1 MQRKLLHSINLHLF
15 WGLQLSVPSFEKGGL
30 RNLKD
35 FYRIYLYGQLTMP
48 LDFLIENMALTAQF
62 QMLIWLVLAKQ
73 PINV

>member
-15 WGLQLSVPSFEKGGL
+15 WGLQLSVSSFEKGGS

-35 FYRIYLYGQLTMP
+35 FYRIYLYEELIML
-48 LDFLIENMALTAQF
+48 LDFLIENMVLRAQF
-62 QMLIWLVLAKQ
+62 QMLIWLVSAKQ